1 MMKIL
6 FGFAVITG
14 IVAWSDAEYVPNMDV
29 TIAKK
34 DLFMSRGWGASGMP
48 YPMFYLNRY
57 TQTQQIQHK
66 GMNTPRISNPK
77 QLTLISGYLGKPDHT
92 PFANEETTHRKTNQS
107 RKNHTIPHLFVSY
120 GWGPLG

>member
-1 MMKIL
+1 MKLI
-6 FGFAVITG
+6 FIIICFISSGWTK
-14 IVAWSDAEYVPNMDV
+14 YNVPHLD
-29 TIAKK
+29 IDKR

-66 GMNTPRISNPK
+66 ADSRLFPEVA
-77 QLTLISGYLGKPDHT
+77 LISSFAEKPAEVQT
-92 PFANEETTHRKTNQS
+92 KTVAQPAQHRKTNQS
-107 RKNHTIPHLFVSY
+107 RKPQTLPQLFISY